1 MTQYEDLMINDDC
14 SIAEAMKKIE
24 NNSTGMVF
32 LCGNGEVTGSLSSG
46 DIRRGMLKKISLSS
60 PAFEVARRTP
70 VLLRIREVSRADTVM
85 KEMGITA
92 IPLTDEKGKVI
103 AVKISGVEN
112 VIYRDRTSL
121 FIPLVIMAGGRG
133 LRLKPYT
140 DILPKPLIP
149 IGNQTIT
156 ERILRKFRDYDC
168 SPVYMIVNYRKEF
181 IKAYFREEGKAEIR
195 FIDEEKF
202 LGTGGGLHLLKGM
215 IRDTFFLS
223 NCDILVEADYSNI
236 YRCHKEQGNLVTV
249 VCARKK
255 VEIPYGTVEI
265 SEDGRI
271 EKLKEKPVYH
281 FNTST
286 GLYMIE
292 PEFIEQIPENTFIH
306 ITDVIQICMEQGKRI
321 GAYLIEEENWM
332 DMGQLE
338 EMERM
343 KEQLGVR

>member
-1 MTQYEDLMINDDC
+1 
-14 SIAEAMKKIE
+14 
-24 NNSTGMVF
+24 
-32 LCGNGEVTGSLSSG
+32 
-46 DIRRGMLKKISLSS
+46 
-60 PAFEVARRTP
+60 
-70 VLLRIREVSRADTVM
+70 
-85 KEMGITA
+85 
-92 IPLTDEKGKVI
+92 
-103 AVKISGVEN
+103 
-112 VIYRDRTSL
+112 
-121 FIPLVIMAGGRG
+121 
-133 LRLKPYT
+133 
-140 DILPKPLIP
+140 
-149 IGNQTIT
+149 
-156 ERILRKFRDYDC
+156 
-168 SPVYMIVNYRKEF
+168 MIVNYRKEF
-181 IKAYFREEGKAEIR
+181 IKAYFQEEGKAEIR

-236 YRCHKEQGNLVTV
+236 YRRHKEQGNLVTV